1 MDLVPAGVAEIT
13 LAGYTS
19 LFLFI
24 LATTVSPKSSAE
36 TISFFICLLREC
48 SSASFAEEDRMNNLL
63 TDSFE
68 RDDDEKPE
76 RDRDIEMGHR
86 NPKDNSDYGLKDFFQ
101 EVKEI
106 EILLDK
112 MTNIVHKL
120 QEANEESKSVT
131 KASAMKA
138 IKGRM
143 EKDIDEVGKI
153 ARNVKVKLEQ
163 MDRNVE
169 TISSN
174 LDNRK
179 KPGCGK
185 GTSVDRSRMSM
196 TIALKKKLKERMN
209 DFQNLRQTIQEEY
222 REVVERRI
230 FTVTGAKP
238 SDEVIDRLIETGSS
252 EQIFERAIQGTGRGQ
267 ILATVEEIQE
277 RHDAVMEIE
286 KRLLELQQIFA
297 DMATL
302 VDAQGEILDN
312 IENQV
317 QNAVNHVITGTEE
330 LRTAKSLQKKSRKC
344 MLIAIIILL
353 VIAVIVVL
361 SILKPW
367 AKQG

>member
-1 MDLVPAGVAEIT
+1 
-13 LAGYTS
+13 
-19 LFLFI
+19 
-24 LATTVSPKSSAE
+24 
-36 TISFFICLLREC
+36 
-48 SSASFAEEDRMNNLL
+48 MNNLL

-68 RDDDEKPE
+68 SDEKPE
-76 RDRDIEMGHR
+76 RERDVEMGNR
-86 NPKDNSDYGLKDFFQ
+86 NPKDNSDYGLKDFFE
-101 EVKEI
+101 EVKDI
-106 EILLDK
+106 EMLLDK
-112 MTNIVHKL
+112 MSNIVHKL

-153 ARNVKVKLEQ
+153 ARNNLEK
-163 MDRNVE
+163 
-169 TISSN
+169 
-174 LDNRK
+174 RK

-230 FTVTGAKP
+230 FTVTGTKP
-238 SDEVIDRLIETGSS
+238 SEEVIDRLIETGSS

-286 KRLLELQQIFA
+286 KRLMELQQIFA
-297 DMATL
+297 DMAAL

-317 QNAVNHVITGTEE
+317 QNAVNHVVTGTEA

-344 MLIAIIILL
+344 MMIAIILL
-353 VIAVIVVL
+353 LIIAVIIVL

-367 AKQG
+367 AK

>member
-1 MDLVPAGVAEIT
+1 
-13 LAGYTS
+13 
-19 LFLFI
+19 
-24 LATTVSPKSSAE
+24 
-36 TISFFICLLREC
+36 
-48 SSASFAEEDRMNNLL
+48 MNNLL

-68 RDDDEKPE
+68 KDEKPE
-76 RDRDIEMGHR
+76 RERDIEMGNP
-86 NPKDNSDYGLKDFFQ
+86 NPKDKSDYGLKDFFE

-106 EILLDK
+106 EMLLDK
-112 MTNIVHKL
+112 MSNIVHKL

-153 ARNVKVKLEQ
+153 ARNIKVKLEQ
-163 MDRNVE
+163 MDRN
-169 TISSN
+169 N
-174 LDNRK
+174 LENRK

-230 FTVTGAKP
+230 FTVTGTKP
-238 SDEVIDRLIETGSS
+238 SEEVIDRLIETGSS

-277 RHDAVMEIE
+277 RHDTVMEIE

-297 DMATL
+297 DMAAL

-317 QNAVNHVITGTEE
+317 QNAVNHVVTGTEA
-330 LRTAKSLQKKSRKC
+330 LRSAKSLQKKSRKC

-353 VIAVIVVL
+353 VIAIIVVL

-367 AKQG
+367 AKAK

>member
-1 MDLVPAGVAEIT
+1 M
-13 LAGYTS
+13 
-19 LFLFI
+19 
-24 LATTVSPKSSAE
+24 
-36 TISFFICLLREC
+36 
-48 SSASFAEEDRMNNLL
+48 
-63 TDSFE
+63 
-68 RDDDEKPE
+68 
-76 RDRDIEMGHR
+76 
-86 NPKDNSDYGLKDFFQ
+86 
-101 EVKEI
+101 
-106 EILLDK
+106 LLDK
-112 MTNIVHKL
+112 MSNIVHKL

-163 MDRNVE
+163 MDRN
-169 TISSN
+169 N
-174 LDNRK
+174 LENRK

-230 FTVTGAKP
+230 FTVTGTKP
-238 SDEVIDRLIETGSS
+238 SEEVIDRLIETGSS
-252 EQIFERAIQGTGRGQ
+252 EQIFERAIQGRGQ

-286 KRLLELQQIFA
+286 KRLMELQQIFA
-297 DMATL
+297 DMAAL

-317 QNAVNHVITGTEE
+317 QNAVNHVVTGTEA

-344 MLIAIIILL
+344 MMIAIIILII
-353 VIAVIVVL
+353 IAVIIVL

-367 AKQG
+367 AK